1 MYKKRTR
8 LQLLAPPGPSTATK
22 AKEKGNKK
30 INKIQRIATGKQNA
44 RLRFM

>member
-8 LQLLAPPGPSTATK
+8 LLAPPRPSTATK